1 MSFKFEAKKV
11 KGLNPNNVMGI
22 DMGITHP
29 IYFAFNNSLKREQ
42 IEGGEIENFRR
53 RVEKRRRELLEQ
65 GKYCGKGRR
74 GHGYR
79 TRVKPVMRI
88 GDKIARFKDTINHR
102 YSRYI
107 VDMAVKNNCGVIQM
121 EDLKGI
127 SKNNIF
133 LKNWPYFDLQKKIEY
148 KAKEKGIVVKMINP
162 MYTSQRCSKCGYINK
177 ENRVSQDT
185 FKCVKCDF
193 RHNFYVNA
201 DYNAARNIATP
212 GIEEIIKKQIE
223 SRKNGRG
230 S

>member
-1 MSFKFEAKKV
+1 M
-11 KGLNPNNVMGI
+11 N
-22 DMGITHP
+22 
-29 IYFAFNNSLKREQ
+29 
-42 IEGGEIENFRR
+42 
-53 RVEKRRRELLEQ
+53 LEQ

-148 KAKEKGIVVKMINP
+148 KAKEKGIVGK
-162 MYTSQRCSKCGYINK
+162 
-177 ENRVSQDT
+177 
-185 FKCVKCDF
+185 
-193 RHNFYVNA
+193 
-201 DYNAARNIATP
+201 
-212 GIEEIIKKQIE
+212 
-223 SRKNGRG
+223 
-230 S
+230 